1 MDMQKVYCNSCR
13 NVPSLLPFPGEGE
26 RQASLSS
33 DVASC
38 RGKDYWKRQS
48 LGATEKKNDAQNT
61 A

>member
-1 MDMQKVYCNSCR
+1 MDMQKVYCDTYR
-13 NVPSLLPFPGEGE
+13 DVPSLLPFPCEGE

-38 RGKDYWKRQS
+38 RGKDYWERQS
-48 LGATEKKNDAQNT
+48 LDATEKIDDAPYT